1 MNKTKTTLIHPITS
15 ELAWKEKS
23 YEGFVSR
30 EEFIN
35 RTGIFVTPSY
45 FSDIYDYQWK
55 VAQETGIS
63 IDEFIN
69 KYEENYV
76 EEVKE
81 VPLEGKL
88 KYLITDDYMNCFEEY
103 KDTLEPNLWEILN
116 SLSREVVNVRESKQK
131 IIDEYKEI
139 LKDAKRILSDTVQ
152 QIERN
157 NIQINDLN

>member
-55 VAQETGIS
+55 VAQETGVS

-76 EEVKE
+76 EEVME